1 MIGSNKLLQVISGLK
16 MLTLSVKNRH
26 SYNTRTR
33 FFFGGLFLITVT
45 VFTIFVSVI
54 YNKAIATKTTVG
66 DAYCVSILIS
76 VLQTLQY

>member
-1 MIGSNKLLQVISGLK
+1 MFGSNKLLQVINGLK
-16 MLTLSVKNRH
+16 MLVLSGKDRH
-26 SYNTRTR
+26 SYHTRIR

-66 DAYCVSILIS
+66 RACCVSFFIS
-76 VLQTLQY
+76 VLQTL